1 MRISD
6 WSSDVC
12 SSDLILGVPLDFL
25 ARCPVRF
32 IVDGRDHAQIVP
44 QRGDVFHLGRR
55 FREAVERDERVVI
68 VEGLAIPR
76 LVRNT
81 ASEDGLELFIS
92 FAQGLADFRAVIGD
106 DAGNGFSGGL
116 AGKFEPVAIG
126 YAREPSDSAK
136 TGMATRGL
144 SRRSDR

>member
-1 MRISD
+1 MIRRPSRSTLTD
-6 WSSDVC
+6 S
-12 SSDLILGVPLDFL
+12 
-25 ARCPVRF
+25 RF
-32 IVDGRDHAQIVP
+32 PYTTLFRS

-136 TGMATRGL
+136 TDRKSTRL
-144 SRRSDR
+144 NSSH